1 MALAYRNLDV
11 RIWLQKHKRH
21 VSLSFYV
28 GLASIPFFIACFRM
42 APADTMYYWG
52 HSYLAIFYMVSLLN
66 ILLNQGSPNLA
77 FLRSKVLQFYGKISY
92 STYLFHPTI
101 IGLFFLSKGRTESL
115 STIGDTTLLAGA
127 FAVTTAF
134 CWSSYLLLE
143 EPLIAWGHRIRYSPA
158 FSGSKEDLTASSA
171 P

>member
-1 MALAYRNLDV
+1 
-11 RIWLQKHKRH
+11 
-21 VSLSFYV
+21 
-28 GLASIPFFIACFRM
+28 M

-143 EPLIAWGHRIRYSPA
+143 EPLFLTLTLSIDNTIIPTVQRLKILGLTFDPKLNFGEHITQT
-158 FSGSKEDLTASSA
+158 KERQVRQ
-171 P
+171 